1 MRPEAGVLLGLVGDQ
16 TLQAVLLE
24 EYGRLH
30 RAVAVEAEGAH
41 QPAVA
46 PLAARTDDDVLGQ
59 PVILFGLREREI
71 GFGQEI
77 LVERHAVVAVLVA
90 GDRGDLPPVGGVAY
104 RQAVVE
110 RRAAVAAG
118 VVVGD
123 APRRGRGIGV
133 ASLPEHPER
142 EGVVDAPPLV
152 GAELKP
158 HPCPARTLPVAGA

>member
-16 TLQAVLLE
+16 MLQSVLLE

-90 GDRGDLPPVGGVAY
+90 GDR
-104 RQAVVE
+104 
-110 RRAAVAAG
+110 RRSVSS
-118 VVVGD
+118 D
-123 APRRGRGIGV
+123 RR
-133 ASLPEHPER
+133 
-142 EGVVDAPPLV
+142 
-152 GAELKP
+152 
-158 HPCPARTLPVAGA
+158 